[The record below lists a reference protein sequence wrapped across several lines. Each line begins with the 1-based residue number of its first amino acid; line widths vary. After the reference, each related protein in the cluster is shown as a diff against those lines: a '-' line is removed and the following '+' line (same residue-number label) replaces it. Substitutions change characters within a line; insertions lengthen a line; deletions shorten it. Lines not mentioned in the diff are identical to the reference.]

1 MHDESDVEL
10 DGNDQ
15 LDLDLYPEHNDNLE
29 LDLLSDTENRAGSA
43 EEFQW
48 SPTLPENR
56 SYV

>member
-56 SYV
+56 S

>member
-1 MHDESDVEL
+1 MRDESDVEL

-15 LDLDLYPEHNDNLE
+15 LDLDLYSEHNDNLQ

-48 SPTLPENR
+48 SPTHPENR
-56 SYV
+56 S